1 MKKESNSD
9 EKNILKSETNED
21 MIDWWVGTVILT
33 FFPILTS
40 IIINICRNGYADF
53 NRMVGDGELI
63 LSAFLVITPSVM
75 NYFKAD
81 FNKKDQVHKKIF
93 YLLLFVAFFE
103 LTTYT
108 TIKTNP
114 DNAKGTGHVCF
125 TTACSAGDKKISV
138 FRYIFASCK
147 SVNEILVKL
156 ASGSVID
163 IYNICFRLVESS
175 IMD

>member
-114 DNAKGTGHVCF
+114 DNIVW
-125 TTACSAGDKKISV
+125 V
-138 FRYIFASCK
+138 VYIASII
-147 SVNEILVKL
+147 E
-156 ASGSVID
+156 ASRGQTP
-163 IYNICFRLVESS
+163 
-175 IMD
+175 

>member
-93 YLLLFVAFFE
+93 YLLLFVAFFQ
-103 LTTYT
+103 
-108 TIKTNP
+108 
-114 DNAKGTGHVCF
+114 
-125 TTACSAGDKKISV
+125 
-138 FRYIFASCK
+138 
-147 SVNEILVKL
+147 
-156 ASGSVID
+156 
-163 IYNICFRLVESS
+163 
-175 IMD
+175 

>member
-1 MKKESNSD
+1 
-9 EKNILKSETNED
+9 

-114 DNAKGTGHVCF
+114 DNIVW
-125 TTACSAGDKKISV
+125 V
-138 FRYIFASCK
+138 VYIAS
-147 SVNEILVKL
+147 I
-156 ASGSVID
+156 
-163 IYNICFRLVESS
+163 ICTVSS
-175 IMD
+175 IIISWQSELFFKKKGMSMKIVEFLLNNLLPIFFAVLCLIAALKSIEIVKRSEVELMTKGERN

>member
-75 NYFKAD
+75 NYF
-81 FNKKDQVHKKIF
+81 NKKIF

-114 DNAKGTGHVCF
+114 DNIVW
-125 TTACSAGDKKISV
+125 V
-138 FRYIFASCK
+138 VYIAS
-147 SVNEILVKL
+147 I
-156 ASGSVID
+156 
-163 IYNICFRLVESS
+163 ICTVSS
-175 IMD
+175 IIISWQSELFLKRKE

>member
-40 IIINICRNGYADF
+40 IIINI
-53 NRMVGDGELI
+53 
-63 LSAFLVITPSVM
+63 SAFLVITPSVM

-114 DNAKGTGHVCF
+114 DNIVW
-125 TTACSAGDKKISV
+125 V
-138 FRYIFASCK
+138 VYI
-147 SVNEILVKL
+147 
-156 ASGSVID
+156 
-163 IYNICFRLVESS
+163 SS
-175 IMD
+175 IICTVCSIII

>member
-114 DNAKGTGHVCF
+114 DNIVW
-125 TTACSAGDKKISV
+125 V
-138 FRYIFASCK
+138 VYIAS
-147 SVNEILVKL
+147 I
-156 ASGSVID
+156 
-163 IYNICFRLVESS
+163 ICTVSS
-175 IMD
+175 IIISWQSELFLKRNLLEKLLIKKRT

>member
-114 DNAKGTGHVCF
+114 DNIVWVAVSYTHLDVYKRQVC
-125 TTACSAGDKKISV
+125 TLLSV
-138 FRYIFASCK
+138 H
-147 SVNEILVKL
+147 
-156 ASGSVID
+156 
-163 IYNICFRLVESS
+163 
-175 IMD
+175 